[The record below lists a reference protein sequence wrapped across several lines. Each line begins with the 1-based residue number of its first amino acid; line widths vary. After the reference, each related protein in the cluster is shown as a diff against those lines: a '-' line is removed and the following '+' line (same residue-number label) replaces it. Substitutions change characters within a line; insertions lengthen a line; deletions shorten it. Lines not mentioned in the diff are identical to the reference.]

1 MYLLALD
8 DYLSLLKLENK
19 LNEVGI
25 VVNKNAIP
33 FDPMPPKITSGIRI
47 GTPAITSRQISNE
60 DLIKIGNVIVDCLST
75 SSKNTSVFTKEVQK
89 IMNKLPLP

>member
-1 MYLLALD
+1 MV
-8 DYLSLLKLENK
+8 K
-19 LNEVGI
+19 EVG
-25 VVNKNAIP
+25 K
-33 FDPMPPKITSGIRI
+33 DKIEYEKEEPI
-47 GTPAITSRQISNE
+47 NE